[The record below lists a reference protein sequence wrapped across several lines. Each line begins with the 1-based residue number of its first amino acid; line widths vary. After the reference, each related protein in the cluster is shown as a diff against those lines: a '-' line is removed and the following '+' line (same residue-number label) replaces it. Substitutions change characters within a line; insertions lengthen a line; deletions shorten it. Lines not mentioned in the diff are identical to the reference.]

1 MRKFTALAACAAF
14 GFGFTGT
21 ASADIGLSTTLM
33 DFGNVVIGQQSAI
46 GFDIENTGTEPLTN
60 FAVFFYGQELWFGS
74 TDCPM
79 TFFCRSELYVIYNIC
94 SYTSRNFSQEANY
107 QWRRFNRF
115 IRGSSS
121 VRGTGSEIAAE

>member
-1 MRKFTALAACAAF
+1 MRKLTALAACAAL

-21 ASADIGLSTTLM
+21 ASADIVLSTTLM
-33 DFGNVVIGQQSAI
+33 DFGNVVIGQQRAQ

-79 TFFCRSELYVIYNIC
+79 TFFAGQRC
-94 SYTSRNFSQEANY
+94 TS
-107 QWRRFNRF
+107 F
-115 IRGSSS
+115 ITFAPTRPGIFRKKLIISGDDS
-121 VRGTGSEIAAE
+121 TGSFEEVVRLEGRAVK

>member
-1 MRKFTALAACAAF
+1 MRKFTALAACAAL

-33 DFGNVVIGQQSAI
+33 DFGNVVIGQQSAK

-79 TFFCRSELYVIYNIC
+79 TFLAGQRC
-94 SYTSRNFSQEANY
+94 TS
-107 QWRRFNRF
+107 F
-115 IRGSSS
+115 ITFAPTRPGTFLKKLIISGDDS
-121 VRGTGSEIAAE
+121 TGSFEEVVRLEGRAVK